1 MGFISFDF
9 RKEYLYF
16 VLFWVMDFINSIFGL
31 IQYGRY
37 KAEYMIINFLCINIG
52 ELFSGFL
59 IIYTKVKMNY
69 LRENEI
75 APRTSNSLNKI
86 EPELIYNDLS
96 LKDNIFLLIFLAS
109 ILDFLGRNYNSL
121 FILFFGPFLLK
132 PYHIRWII
140 SVDILAR
147 IIFSR
152 VILKYQLYKHH
163 KVSIIICSIGFLIMA
178 IITIQ
183 SIIFSE
189 YNVSN
194 SYIYLIFVV
203 IQKFAFSLGDTLSK
217 ILLTDKF
224 ILPHYL
230 MFYKS
235 LLCFT
240 FYLIYIPILFLA
252 DNLAFDHF
260 KELFLIDNLNVYI
273 FSLIFKIISSFFQS
287 FSIFNIIYTFTPIH
301 VGFLNVVVCLF
312 ELLISI
318 SDDENLLL
326 WIFSIICLLIVM
338 FGTLIFTEI
347 IILNFCELNEYTK
360 AGLLLK
366 EQLDNRTPNAT
377 LLSDLEEEKEENN
390 DSRNYS
396 DLIKNRKVHK
406 TMVYNYKNKI

>member
-16 VLFWVMDFINSIFGL
+16 VLFWVLDFINSIFGL
-31 IQYGRY
+31 IEYGRY
-37 KAEYMIINFLCINIG
+37 KAEYMLINFLCINIG

-59 IIYTKVKMNY
+59 ILYTKLKMNY

-178 IITIQ
+178 IITLQ
-183 SIIFSE
+183 SIITVNKGYF
-189 YNVSN
+189 NVFK
-194 SYIYLIFVV
+194 YWIYLLLTFIS
-203 IQKFAFSLGDTLSK
+203 KFLFSLGDTLSK
-217 ILLTDKF
+217 ILLTKKF

-235 LLCFT
+235 LTCFI
-240 FYLIYIPILFLA
+240 FYFIFILILFLTSKT
-252 DNLAFDHF
+252 N
-260 KELFLIDNLNVYI
+260 
-273 FSLIFKIISSFFQS
+273 FSNF
-287 FSIFNIIYTFTPIH
+287 
-301 VGFLNVVVCLF
+301 GDLF
-312 ELLISI
+312 ENENLILSTLLII
-318 SDDENLLL
+318 LK
-326 WIFSIICLLIVM
+326 IF
-338 FGTLIFTEI
+338 FAF
-347 IILNFCELNEYTK
+347 F
-360 AGLLLK
+360 
-366 EQLDNRTPNAT
+366 
-377 LLSDLEEEKEENN
+377 
-390 DSRNYS
+390 
-396 DLIKNRKVHK
+396 
-406 TMVYNYKNKI
+406 